1 MKKKYIILFVILLL
15 IFMALLISVKTGIAH
30 NIDNYLYD
38 IIRNWQNEKLVQ
50 IFKVI
55 TNLGG
60 TISLFCITVSTV
72 FVLILYNKKKEGI
85 AVALNI
91 MISSLTYFTLK
102 NIIQRPRPPIEER
115 LIEKTGYSFPSGH
128 TTNNVA
134 FYIFAIY
141 LVYQNVENK
150 KLRNLLC
157 FILGIIPILIG
168 FSRIYLRVHYVS
180 DVVAGLCVG
189 IMCVL
194 VFMSLVYTKI
204 K

>member
-60 TISLFCITVSTV
+60 TISLFCITLSTV
-72 FVLILYNKKKEGI
+72 FVLILCNKKKEGI

-157 FILGIIPILIG
+157 IILGIIPILIG